1 MNQKLNTALNSL
13 LEKSVKNADYSEA
26 FEIGSY
32 LLQQRTLEKRNL
44 KQLMTAAMRTGNRRV
59 LLNLFLDKEKNEGLI
74 SLEKGLV
81 ASLFYQLKDEEKCS
95 EYALQYSRGNV
106 ISKSREGKLKV
117 LILQTFAS
125 GAFNF
130 NVKRQSF
137 HMPDGH
143 NNLMSVLDRD
153 IQKIILRV
161 DDIDV
166 ALKELK
172 RQNISVDIIYNS
184 ITDPERCEVA
194 LCKAAAICTAFPNVP
209 VINHPSDILATS
221 RDNNYRRFNDM
232 PHIVYPKN
240 IRLENV
246 NQNCHALIREA
257 VEKHQ
262 LKFPLIARLSG
273 YHVGRNM
280 HLIESIDQHDFADFE
295 TIVSQTPKDIYLIE
309 YIDVSFKDDRL
320 PDAKLYPKYRA
331 LFTGGKLFP
340 IHLFVADN
348 DFNVHLSNSEK
359 LMASNPWL
367 TDMGVNYCSSPEESI
382 GVENWKALEEIM
394 QQTGLDYVGVD
405 FALSREE
412 DRKGLVIFEIN
423 AAMRNSMRSKNMPV
437 YVKKCWQQVTDRVHH
452 YLCDQAKIPTWD
464 FDLSMNL

>member
-13 LEKSVKNADYSEA
+13 LEKSVKSADYSEA
-26 FEIGSY
+26 FEVGSY
-32 LLQQRTLEKRNL
+32 LLEQRALEKRNL

-59 LLNLFLDKEKNEGLI
+59 LLNLFLNKEKSEGLI

-81 ASLFYQLKDEEKCS
+81 ASLFYQLKDEEKCA
-95 EYALQYSRGNV
+95 EYALQYSRENV

-130 NVKRQSF
+130 NAKRQSF

-194 LCKAAAICTAFPNVP
+194 LCKAAAICAAFPNVP
-209 VINHPSDILATS
+209 VVNHPSDILATS

-246 NQNCHALIREA
+246 NKNCHALIREA

-262 LKFPLIARLSG
+262 LKFPLIVRLSG

-309 YIDVSFKDDRL
+309 YVDVSFKDNRL
-320 PDAKLYPKYRA
+320 PGARLYPKYRA

-359 LMASNPWL
+359 LMAANPWL
-367 TDMGVNYCSSPEESI
+367 TEMGISYCRSPEESI
-382 GVENWKALEEIM
+382 GADNWKALEQIM
-394 QQTGLDYVGVD
+394 RQTGLEYVGID
-405 FALSREE
+405 FALSQEE
-412 DRKGLVIFEIN
+412 RRKGVVIFEIN

-437 YVKKCWQQVTDRVHH
+437 YVKNCWKQVTDRIHH
-452 YLCDQAKIPTWD
+452 YLCDQAKVPTWS
-464 FDLSMNL
+464 FDLS

>member
-1 MNQKLNTALNSL
+1 MDQKLNVALNSL
-13 LEKSVKNADYSEA
+13 LEKSVKNRDYREA
-26 FEIGSY
+26 FEVGSY
-32 LLQQRTLEKRNL
+32 LLQQKVLVEKNL
-44 KQLMTAAMRTGNRRV
+44 KWLMTAAMHTGNRKT
-59 LLNLFLDKEKNEGLI
+59 LLDLFLDKEKNEGLI
-74 SLEKGLV
+74 SLEKGFV

-95 EYALQYSRGNV
+95 EYALQYSKENV

-125 GAFNF
+125 GSFNF
-130 NVKRQSF
+130 NSKSRSF

-221 RDNNYRRFNDM
+221 RDNNYTRFNNI
-232 PHIVYPKN
+232 PNIVYPKN
-240 IRLENV
+240 IRLENISK
-246 NQNCHALIREA
+246 NCHSLIREA
-257 VEKHQ
+257 IEKHQ
-262 LKFPLIARLSG
+262 FQFPLIVRLSG
-273 YHVGRNM
+273 YQGGKNM
-280 HLIESIDQHDFADFE
+280 YLIESIEQHDFTDFE

-320 PDAKLYPKYRA
+320 PDVSLFPKYRA
-331 LFTGGKLFP
+331 FFVAGKLYP
-340 IHLFVADN
+340 IHLFIAGN
-348 DFNVHLSNSEK
+348 DFNVHLGNSET
-359 LMASNPWL
+359 LMKENPWL
-367 TDMGVNYCSSPEESI
+367 IEIEKQFCDSPEAVVGEL
-382 GVENWKALEEIM
+382 NWSAIETLLQKS
-394 QQTGLDYVGVD
+394 GLDYVGID
-405 FALSREE
+405 FALSQDI
-412 DRKGLVIFEIN
+412 DRPGVVIFEIN
-423 AAMRNSMRSKNMPV
+423 AAMRNWMKSDRALKHV
-437 YVKKCWQQVTDRVHH
+437 RVAWEKVTRRMHIFM
-452 YLCDQAKIPTWD
+452 CDQAKIPTWS
-464 FDLSMNL
+464 FALS